1 MIRSVVRVEFGVGI
15 DPAIWTEVENPVEVV
30 LTGGRAD
37 PWKGIP
43 PAAGA
48 AATRRTH

>member
-37 PWKGIP
+37 RKACYNGCSRLVI
-43 PAAGA
+43 
-48 AATRRTH
+48 